1 MENLTVE
8 TVEKAVIEL
17 APIEL
22 AQNLIRELD
31 AKLSTHQTRRDEIAA
46 DVQAATATA
55 NETRENYLAGSTGE
69 RKLTEATQRADT
81 LKSALQSIQARVD
94 AVAAELSQARQT
106 LEIEQLL
113 ADAGVLAEYGATL
126 QAQQTATV
134 KSATEKMEQAARDS
148 LRILKDQYETR
159 DAFNLLARGR
169 QNEILRTLKERG
181 FEGEGIFS
189 LSFRDDERPIAFHGF
204 QRLREMIQLNENL
217 LENQV

>member
-1 MENLTVE
+1 MENL

-22 AQNLIRELD
+22 AQNLIQELE
-31 AKLSTHQTRRDEIAA
+31 AKLSTHESRRDEIAA
-46 DVQAATATA
+46 DVEAATATA
-55 NETRENYLAGSTGE
+55 GEARENYLNGSSNEKT
-69 RKLTEATQRADT
+69 LTTATARLDT
-81 LKSALQSIQARVD
+81 LSSALKSIQARVD
-94 AVAAELSQARQT
+94 AVASELSQARQT

-113 ADAGVLAEYGATL
+113 ADAGVLAEYAVTL

-159 DAFNLLARGR
+159 DAFNLLARG
-169 QNEILRTLKERG
+169 QENEILRTLKERG
-181 FEGEGIFS
+181 FENGEGIFS
-189 LSFRDDERPIAFHGF
+189 LSFRDDDRPIAFHGF

-217 LENQV
+217 LENKIE

>member
-8 TVEKAVIEL
+8 KAAVEV
-17 APIEL
+17 APIEI
-22 AQNLIRELD
+22 AQNLIRELE
-31 AKLSTHQTRRDEIAA
+31 AKLLTHQARRDEIAA
-46 DVQAATATA
+46 DVQAATANA
-55 NETRENYLAGSTGE
+55 GEAREAYLSGAAGE
-69 RKLTEATQRADT
+69 KKLTEATQRADT
-81 LKSALQSIQARVD
+81 LKSALQSIQGRVD
-94 AVAAELSQARQT
+94 AVASELSHGRQT

-113 ADAGVLAEYGATL
+113 ADAGVLAEYAVTL

-159 DAFNLLARGR
+159 DAFNLLARGQ

-189 LSFRDDERPIAFHGF
+189 LSFRDDERPDAFHGF
-204 QRLREMIQLNENL
+204 QRLREIIQLNENI